1 MKSFYGSIVTTIIV
15 LTGAAIWVGPNI
27 AVLILIL
34 GILEVSLS
42 FDNAVLN
49 ATILGRMSPYWQKI
63 FLTVGVLIAVV
74 GMRLFFPIIIVGI
87 TAKKS
92 PFSVVDMAINHS
104 SVYEANLIAAHPAI
118 AAFGGIFLL
127 MIALEFLFEEREN
140 PWIAVVERPLAKI
153 GGLDSL
159 SIVVAL
165 AVLLGSVQWLAEG
178 HGLTVLLSGVAGL
191 ITYLLVNGLAGFF
204 EVESDDTDGEVA
216 GISGSA
222 KTASG
227 AMALTG
233 KAAFFLFLYL
243 EVLDSSFSFDGVIG
257 AFAVSNQIFVI
268 VAGLGIGALFVRSL
282 TVYLVREGTL
292 GKYEFLEH
300 GAHYAI
306 GALALILFA
315 SLKYEIPDIVTGL
328 TGVTF
333 ISLAFISSLRSKKV
347 REKVA

>member
-1 MKSFYGSIVTTIIV
+1 MKTFYGSIITTV
-15 LTGAAIWVGPNI
+15 LVLIGTVIWAGPNV
-27 AVLILIL
+27 AVLVLILAV
-34 GILEVSLS
+34 LEVSLS

-49 ATILGRMSPYWQKI
+49 ATILGRMSAFWQKI
-63 FLTVGVLIAVV
+63 FMTFGFLIAVV
-74 GMRLFFPIIIVGI
+74 GMRLLFPIVIVGI

-92 PFSVVDMAINHS
+92 PMSVVDMAINNS
-104 SVYEANLIAAHPAI
+104 SLYEANLIAAHPAI
-118 AAFGGIFLL
+118 AAFGGLFLL
-127 MIALEFLFEEREN
+127 MIALDFLFEDRDN
-140 PWIAVVERPLAKI
+140 PWLAFIERPLAKL
-153 GGLDSL
+153 GGIESL

-165 AVLLGSVQWLAEG
+165 SVLLGSVQWLAG
-178 HGLTVLLSGVAGL
+178 DQGLTVLLSGIAGL
-191 ITYLLVNGLAGFF
+191 ITYLIVNGLAGFF
-204 EVESDDTDGEVA
+204 EVGSDDGDGELG

-222 KTASG
+222 QAASG

-268 VAGLGIGALFVRSL
+268 VTGLGIGALFVRSL
-282 TVYLVREGTL
+282 TVYLVRQGTL

-315 SLKYEIPDIVTGL
+315 SLKYEIPDMVTGF
-328 TGVTF
+328 TGITF
-333 ISLAFISSLRSKKV
+333 ITLSFISSLRTKKI
-347 REKVA
+347 RERSA